1 VFLPIQKQCLSI
13 TGLSF
18 SAEISTA
25 LFMLNK
31 NKREEGKLE
40 YLNLVAVRK
49 YLCVRITPDP

>member
-1 VFLPIQKQCLSI
+1 MFLPIQKQCLSI

-49 YLCVRITPDP
+49 YLCVHITPDP

>member
-1 VFLPIQKQCLSI
+1 MFLPIQKQCLSI
-13 TGLSF
+13 TSLSF
-18 SAEISTA
+18 GAEISTA

-31 NKREEGKLE
+31 NEREEGKLE